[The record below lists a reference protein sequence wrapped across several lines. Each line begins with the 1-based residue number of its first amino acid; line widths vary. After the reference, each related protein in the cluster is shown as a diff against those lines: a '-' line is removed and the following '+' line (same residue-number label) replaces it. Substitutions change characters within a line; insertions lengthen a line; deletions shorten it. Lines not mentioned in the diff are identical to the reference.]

1 MTGSIVFRNARR
13 EDLAAIIGLH
23 EADLLGGHGDVW
35 SDENRPRYEAAFEAL
50 LTDDREHIFIAE
62 LDGVVIG
69 SMIATLLVEL
79 TGRAKP
85 HVLFRSIQIA
95 ESHRSQG
102 IGALMMEH
110 AEADARHWGASVAEL
125 TSSTKRA
132 NAHRFYARLGYI
144 QSHLGFKKRL
154 SF

>member
-1 MTGSIVFRNARR
+1 MTESVVFRGARR

-23 EADLLGGHGDVW
+23 EADHLGGHGDEW
-35 SDENRPRYEAAFEAL
+35 SDENRPLYEAAYEAL
-50 LTDDREHIFIAE
+50 LADEREHLFVAE

-79 TGRAKP
+79 TGKAKP

-102 IGALMMEH
+102 IGALMMEY
-110 AEADARHWGASVAEL
+110 AEADARQWGASVAEL
-125 TSSTKRA
+125 TSSAKRT
-132 NAHRFYARLGYI
+132 NAHRFYARLGYA
-144 QSHLGFKKRL
+144 QSHLGFKKKL
-154 SF
+154 